1 MTGTDSSNSL
11 QAFSASLAGLVAQ
24 AAPAVVSVR
33 SHRSAVSGFVW
44 RPGLIVTPDETLTD
58 EGEIAVALPG
68 GETVAA
74 TVAGRDPSTDIALL
88 RIERTDLAAV
98 TLASTSIA
106 AGALA
111 LVIGADAGAPTV
123 ALGVVARA
131 GPAWRSLRGGAID
144 ARIELSA
151 PLRRRSEGGIVSDAS
166 GQAIGMAVFAPR
178 RRVLVIPAQT
188 IERVAANLESHGRVA
203 RGYLGL
209 GLQRVTIDGSDAAG
223 AIVISVDPRGPAAKA
238 GILQGDVLTSWNGQP
253 LRHVFSLVRS
263 LGPDS
268 VGTTVALGLRR
279 GGEAHEITLTIGE
292 RAAA

>member
-11 QAFSASLAGLVAQ
+11 QAFSASLAGLVAK
-24 AAPAVVSVR
+24 AAPSVVSVR
-33 SHRSAVSGFVW
+33 SHRSAASGFIW
-44 RPGLIVTPDETLTD
+44 RPGLIVTPDETLAE
-58 EGEIAVALPG
+58 EGEVAVVLPG

-88 RIERTDLAAV
+88 RIERTDAAGMAPSSAEV
-98 TLASTSIA
+98 A

-111 LVIGADAGAPTV
+111 VVVGADEGAPTV
-123 ALGVVARA
+123 ALGVVTRSGA
-131 GPAWRSLRGGAID
+131 AWRSLRGGTID
-144 ARIELSA
+144 ARIELDAS
-151 PLRRRSEGGIVSDAS
+151 LRRRSEGGVVLDAH

-188 IERVAANLESHGRVA
+188 IERVAAILEKSGRVA

-209 GLQRVTIDGSDAAG
+209 GLQRVTIDGSDTAG

-238 GILQGDVLTSWNGQP
+238 GFLQGDVLTSWNGAP
-253 LRHVFSLVRS
+253 LRHVFSLVRA

-279 GGEAHEITLTIGE
+279 GGEAREIRLTIGE